1 MIADLKREI
10 SDQRSVSL
18 YEDQEEKLKEMFNGD
33 SNGKIPKLIRFGVD
47 LAIEE
52 YEKQEV

>member
-1 MIADLKREI
+1 MFADLKREI
-10 SDQRSVSL
+10 ASQRSVSL

-33 SNGKIPKLIRFGVD
+33 SKGKAPKLIRFGVD

-52 YEKQEV
+52 YENQGV